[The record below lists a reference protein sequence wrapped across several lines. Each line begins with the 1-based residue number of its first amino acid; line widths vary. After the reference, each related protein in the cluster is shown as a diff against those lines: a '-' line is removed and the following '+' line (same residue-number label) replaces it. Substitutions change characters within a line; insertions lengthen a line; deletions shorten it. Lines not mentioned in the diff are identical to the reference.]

1 MKLRSLFFRIGLFSL
16 MAASICFAL
25 LITGIAKDANTIV
38 AYILGILFIVACCSL
53 SLNTTSSILDAPK
66 DRVTPF
72 YRKTALVLAIATGI
86 IALLWIIVLFAGEV
100 NMALR
105 YIVGK
110 QFQFGN
116 GKKYL
121 DAQAA
126 FSAALDAQDKYGAKL
141 LLIKITIAL
150 TILLAYVNL
159 LVTHKFALKNRMKSI
174 QFILYLSAFIF
185 FAWFF
190 ILAMTYAYDLV
201 PHLDKEYYR
210 LILRSNVSALGSA
223 VSAFVL
229 ISSFMVFIIMKIS
242 TARSVR
248 RARNQILYGTSEE
261 IDVLDTKATV
271 KETKVQ
277 EPIKK
282 EDTSSNNDVKA
293 RIEKLNELHQQG
305 LITDEEYEKKKKD
318 IIDSL

>member
-1 MKLRSLFFRIGLFSL
+1 MKLRPLFFRIGLFSL

-72 YRKTALVLAIATGI
+72 YRKTALILAIATGV
-86 IALLWIIVLFAGEV
+86 IALLWLVVLFAGEV

-116 GKKYL
+116 GKEYL

-126 FSAALDAQDKYGAKL
+126 YSAALNVQDDLTPKL
-141 LLIKITIAL
+141 VIIKLAIAFTIV
-150 TILLAYVNL
+150 LAYINL
-159 LVTHKFALKNRMKSI
+159 IITHKFALKNRMKSI
-174 QFILYLSAFIF
+174 QFVLYLSAFIF

-190 ILAMTYAYDLV
+190 ILTMTYAYDLV
-201 PHLDKEYYR
+201 PHTDKNYYR
-210 LILRSNVSALGSA
+210 LILRSNVDALGSA

-229 ISSFMVFIIMKIS
+229 ISSFMVFMIMKIS
-242 TARSVR
+242 SARSVR
-248 RARNQILYGTSEE
+248 RGRNQILYGTNEDVDALETTPKKNKEE
-261 IDVLDTKATV
+261 IKEPVKDLDA
-271 KETKVQ
+271 
-277 EPIKK
+277 
-282 EDTSSNNDVKA
+282 SNNDVKA
-293 RIEKLNELHQQG
+293 RIEKLNELHAQG